1 MNWYKTASYNY
12 IVDILNTLERLHAV
26 TMNWKDKEGKEIT
39 KKLNSFFGK
48 IFNLSKSYNSPIPQ
62 YDDILTIKTVFD
74 DDWEV
79 VGYKVVAH
87 GVYTEGAGRGEYWY
101 EDRSNPFATVEEL
114 QSQFPGA
121 VDIDDEYLENEMDRR
136 ELEVANSTQ
145 TRESYNELLKSVRLA
160 RVSMHEALNRIKEM
174 NDPRLESLINDV
186 SETVGIRDSYG
197 EKELDPQWKN
207 TWMEWARDGDIKSK
221 IVIDRESNPP
231 IITLQGLNLGNS
243 QTAQAIYQHMDNHIK
258 QTKTPVKGLTVRGTR
273 EMWDRFVDVS
283 QKWLEIPLTKSFNN
297 LPSEKE
303 FNADY
308 QEPVVEE
315 IDPPGGPESKWPLT
329 VTPLNFKGKDSIST
343 VKIGP
348 RKALRGVRLAFD
360 IRDPNLNL
368 IYNYI
373 EQNAGRSN
381 FRFNREETYF
391 DVFEGSIDREKIKK
405 VNTGLRDIED
415 NTFTKNQWAALSWS
429 RIQKK
434 LQTLKYDNT
443 PEIGAIAYEI
453 TGITMND
460 AYGLIGIV
468 EHAQMRTDKVLTG
481 KMNKNV
487 FVGRGLEPE
496 TKHIEKIEAFIQQ
509 LQASGVQVPPDMDE
523 EQRFNWGLERKYP
536 DAFGKYFKSGH
547 EITETQREAQKKGIR
562 FIAERTVS
570 ILADEPG
577 GGKTMQAVVGAD
589 VLRPEGKKILVF
601 TPNSLVDENWLGTDG
616 STKAPGQFCG
626 HSAEQVAVCKKN
638 DKLSQAI
645 ADPNVIW
652 VVVPLSVFSQTWTQ
666 NEQGKVFGDILTDA
680 AVNDPKKNKEGL
692 FSALIIDE
700 IQTIKKPESITFGKI
715 NSTISSYDIPHRI
728 GLTGTP
734 SDNNPQDVYSGLKLL
749 RHPILEQ
756 NKGYRNWTEDM
767 NKYGLANNLLGG
779 QSLAKNVTL
788 SSDDRYWMNE
798 KQKEAKRQE
807 LWVQKAKD
815 ILEWASTLTPER
827 KLVIMNMFSST
838 YLRRNK
844 KDISPNIPPKERS
857 ETFLDAPT
865 DIKAD
870 ELKSGWHVDLLKQ
883 LARRKVPYTV
893 QKAVQVLDAN
903 PNGKVFIVTKHP
915 KVATEIANQL
925 NARHNGIAE
934 VVSGEVD
941 EDKRSA
947 ISKEF
952 KEPCDENSAEPCR
965 LRAVV
970 YTMKIGMV
978 GLNFDVASNCI
989 FNDIDWNPSNNL
1001 QAEYRVHRITSQ
1013 RPVNID
1019 YMIFE
1024 NTYEH
1029 EMFNRVQK
1037 KDIINDGIGK
1047 MMRQANMTTSS
1058 SERISLANSFVRSLI
1073 ENIIID
1079 AGLSDEDQKWFDSE
1093 IERYLPV
1100 TTPVTAPVTASN
1112 WYAQRK
1118 YA

>member
-1 MNWYKTASYNY
+1 
-12 IVDILNTLERLHAV
+12 
-26 TMNWKDKEGKEIT
+26 
-39 KKLNSFFGK
+39 
-48 IFNLSKSYNSPIPQ
+48 
-62 YDDILTIKTVFD
+62 
-74 DDWEV
+74 
-79 VGYKVVAH
+79 
-87 GVYTEGAGRGEYWY
+87 
-101 EDRSNPFATVEEL
+101 
-114 QSQFPGA
+114 
-121 VDIDDEYLENEMDRR
+121 
-136 ELEVANSTQ
+136 
-145 TRESYNELLKSVRLA
+145 
-160 RVSMHEALNRIKEM
+160 
-174 NDPRLESLINDV
+174 
-186 SETVGIRDSYG
+186 
-197 EKELDPQWKN
+197 
-207 TWMEWARDGDIKSK
+207 
-221 IVIDRESNPP
+221 
-231 IITLQGLNLGNS
+231 
-243 QTAQAIYQHMDNHIK
+243 
-258 QTKTPVKGLTVRGTR
+258 
-273 EMWDRFVDVS
+273 
-283 QKWLEIPLTKSFNN
+283 
-297 LPSEKE
+297 
-303 FNADY
+303 
-308 QEPVVEE
+308 
-315 IDPPGGPESKWPLT
+315 
-329 VTPLNFKGKDSIST
+329 
-343 VKIGP
+343 
-348 RKALRGVRLAFD
+348 
-360 IRDPNLNL
+360 
-368 IYNYI
+368 
-373 EQNAGRSN
+373 
-381 FRFNREETYF
+381 
-391 DVFEGSIDREKIKK
+391 
-405 VNTGLRDIED
+405 
-415 NTFTKNQWAALSWS
+415 
-429 RIQKK
+429 
-434 LQTLKYDNT
+434 
-443 PEIGAIAYEI
+443 
-453 TGITMND
+453 
-460 AYGLIGIV
+460 
-468 EHAQMRTDKVLTG
+468 
-481 KMNKNV
+481 
-487 FVGRGLEPE
+487 
-496 TKHIEKIEAFIQQ
+496 
-509 LQASGVQVPPDMDE
+509 
-523 EQRFNWGLERKYP
+523 
-536 DAFGKYFKSGH
+536 
-547 EITETQREAQKKGIR
+547 
-562 FIAERTVS
+562 
-570 ILADEPG
+570 
-577 GGKTMQAVVGAD
+577 
-589 VLRPEGKKILVF
+589 
-601 TPNSLVDENWLGTDG
+601 
-616 STKAPGQFCG
+616 
-626 HSAEQVAVCKKN
+626 
-638 DKLSQAI
+638 
-645 ADPNVIW
+645 
-652 VVVPLSVFSQTWTQ
+652 
-666 NEQGKVFGDILTDA
+666 
-680 AVNDPKKNKEGL
+680 
-692 FSALIIDE
+692 
-700 IQTIKKPESITFGKI
+700 
-715 NSTISSYDIPHRI
+715 
-728 GLTGTP
+728 
-734 SDNNPQDVYSGLKLL
+734 
-749 RHPILEQ
+749 
-756 NKGYRNWTEDM
+756 M